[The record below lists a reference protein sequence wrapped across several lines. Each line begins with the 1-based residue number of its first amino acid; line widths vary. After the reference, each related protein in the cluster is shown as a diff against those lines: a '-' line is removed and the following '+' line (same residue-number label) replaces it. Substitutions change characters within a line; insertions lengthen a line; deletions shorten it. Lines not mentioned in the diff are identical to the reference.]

1 MKVGWGGRCGG
12 RFRYR
17 CGVYHYTTREGGREC
32 VSFGP
37 LRIIAIPPLDRLSLS
52 PFLFLSSLSLSFLP
66 PFSTTSEL
74 DTLIG
79 PLGTVW
85 TGSFAIAAIGRE
97 GNAGACC
104 ADGGFFSFLG
114 SLSCLCSDSLLESEV
129 LAGKGRLECLI

>member
-1 MKVGWGGRCGG
+1 MGWEVRGEIPLSLRCLPLHNKGGRKE
-12 RFRYR
+12 
-17 CGVYHYTTREGGREC
+17 V
-32 VSFGP
+32 
-37 LRIIAIPPLDRLSLS
+37 RIFWPSPHHCNPTPRS
-52 PFLFLSSLSLSFLP
+52 PFSLPFPFLVLPFSLFPPP